1 MSAEIITFVCDY
13 PTWSDEEGSHPAK
26 NPFVLTFI
34 LDDETGKA
42 YMKGN
47 LGTED
52 VQVISADSSITFV
65 EITDTG
71 NVMTTTIDSAGKSV
85 HSRNSVLFGE
95 IVPTQYYGTCI
106 RQRIEMGNPWP
117 IVPCP
122 ERTGIL

>member
-1 MSAEIITFVCDY
+1 MLISLFAASNVSAEITTFVCDY
-13 PTWSDEEGSHPAK
+13 PTWSDEEGNHPAK

-34 LDDETGKA
+34 VDSETGKA

-52 VQVISADSSITFV
+52 VQVISAESSFTFV

-71 NVMTTTIDSAGKSV
+71 NVMTTTIDSARKSV
-85 HSRNSVLFGE
+85 HSRNAVLFGE

-106 RQRIEMGNPWP
+106 RQ
-117 IVPCP
+117 
-122 ERTGIL
+122 